1 MEFIH
6 PSSTAKKD
14 SVIALVIAATSL
26 GEWVPVGASLGAADA
41 AVLTDVFTDET
52 EATAPEDMDAALSD
66 RGKSDD
72 AMEAPVLEA

>member
-1 MEFIH
+1 MIH

-14 SVIALVIAATSL
+14 SVIALVMAATSL
-26 GEWVPVGASLGAADA
+26 GECVPVGASLGAADA

-52 EATAPEDMDAALSD
+52 DAAAPDDMDAARSD
-66 RGKSDD
+66 LGKRED